1 MNERRRM
8 PMKKGSFIRN
18 LSIMLFAQLILLTV
32 LFVVLVANM
41 RNTATAE
48 METAADNMLS
58 IYSVNLENRIE
69 RADNILKNLTLS
81 EETSLELIRS
91 DSESDRYYAKK
102 TIYTAMHSALVQDN
116 AVDLLIVAENQYNGY
131 MESTNGDAAYGV
143 LSYTMRRSIEAFT
156 WELLNSNT
164 RRNAWTIQKIGGE
177 PFLYRAYMRNGRIV
191 AAYISAEHFFTGS
204 MDPAISNMSLVLT
217 DEAGIAWQIVGNG
230 LTGAEIGQAI
240 PDQGHNWKV
249 NQCRIGDSSLYM
261 TGYLNES
268 GMEFTTKN
276 SVLALILIALVAVGC
291 SLTIV
296 YYTRRQIILPMRDMT
311 EKLSEMNEKTEG
323 FQIQTNYGSREF
335 LLLRDTFNRMMRENV
350 DLKLSAYKHQMDMQD
365 TELRCIRLQ
374 LRPHF
379 FLNAMTTISSLSMQ
393 GQNDNIKK
401 YVDVL
406 SKNIRYMFKSGM
418 HTVPLAAEMQ
428 NVQYYYEMQELRYP
442 NSAFYCSEHDNE
454 DDNWPIPQ
462 MLIHTVVENIYK
474 HTVSVDSM
482 ITILVQAKRCE
493 YKGLPMLCIS
503 IEDDGE
509 GYPREIL
516 AQFKAGK
523 EPQQSKDG
531 KHLGLWSLWTMLR
544 LMYGRDDLMVLE
556 NAVPHGSKT
565 VFYLPE
571 KAVNEIG
578 KTPV

>member
-1 MNERRRM
+1 
-8 PMKKGSFIRN
+8 MKKGSFIRN
-18 LSIMLFAQLILLTV
+18 LSIMLFTQLVLLTV
-32 LFVVLVANM
+32 LFVVLVIHM
-41 RNTATAE
+41 RDATLSE

-58 IYSVNLENRIE
+58 IYGVNLENRIE

-81 EETSLELIRS
+81 EATSLELIHS
-91 DSESDRYYAKK
+91 SSESDRYYAQKA
-102 TIYTAMHSALVQDN
+102 IYTAMHSALVQDN

-143 LSYTMRRSIEAFT
+143 LSYSMRRSIEAFT
-156 WELLNSNT
+156 WELLNNNNRQNS
-164 RRNAWTIQKIGGE
+164 WGIQEIDGE

-191 AAYISAEHFFTGS
+191 AAYISAAHFFTGN

-217 DEAGIAWQIVGNG
+217 DQQGIAWQIVGND
-230 LTGAEIGQAI
+230 LDKAEIGQVI
-240 PDQGHNWKV
+240 PEQGKSWKT
-249 NQCRIGDSSLYM
+249 NQCKIGDSSLYVVS
-261 TGYLNES
+261 YLNES
-268 GMEFTTKN
+268 GMEFSTKT
-276 SVLALILIALVAVGC
+276 SVLVLILIALVSVGC
-291 SLTIV
+291 SLAIV
-296 YYTRRQIILPMRDMT
+296 YYTRRQIIMPMRDMT
-311 EKLSEMNEKTEG
+311 EKLNEMTEG

-335 LLLRDTFNRMMRENV
+335 LLLRDTFNHMMKENV
-350 DLKLSAYKHQMDMQD
+350 ELKISAYKHQMDMQD

-418 HTVPLAAEMQ
+418 HTVPLAEEMQ

-442 NSAFYCSEHDNE
+442 NSVFYCSEYDSEDN
-454 DDNWPIPQ
+454 DWPIPQ

-474 HTVSVDSM
+474 HTVSVDNM
-482 ITILVQAKRCE
+482 VTILVQAKQCE
-493 YKGLPMLCIS
+493 YKRTAMLCVS

-509 GYPREIL
+509 GYPEEIL
-516 AQFKAGK
+516 KQFETGK
-523 EPQQSKDG
+523 EPEQSKDG

-544 LMYGRDDLMVLE
+544 LMYGRDDLMKLE
-556 NAVPHGSKT
+556 NAVPHGTRT

-571 KAVNEIG
+571 KAINEIG
-578 KTPV
+578 KLDKQGGQS